1 MFLQSSAAPK
11 RSVDTPRAGIVQS
24 REDSFYNK
32 GFRREL
38 VATWK
43 ERAPGRPPGAKDGC
57 VPLSKS
63 LPTLVLSFLLC
74 EIGYNARWASQ
85 SLWELDSKD
94 CSNSPL
100 PRPCAGS
107 DEAGPAAATPL
118 SAAARHSRP
127 GTDVANLQGASPAGF
142 SAHAAS
148 RPSSV
153 TSAASP
159 GQRGP
164 PEGRSGRVR
173 PQPAGAR
180 SRPRPDAW
188 RPRARRG

>member
-1 MFLQSSAAPK
+1 MWCDPGQDQCTTQVAPTFPQSSEAPK
-11 RSVDTPRAGIVQS
+11 RSTDTPRAEIVQT

-74 EIGYNARWASQ
+74 EISYSARWASQ
-85 SLWELDSKD
+85 LGRELDSND
-94 CSNSPL
+94 CSNSPI
-100 PRPCAGS
+100 PRPCAWS
-107 DEAGPAAATPL
+107 AEAGPAAATPL

-127 GTDVANLQGASPAGF
+127 RRDVANLQGASPAGS

-153 TSAASP
+153 
-159 GQRGP
+159 
-164 PEGRSGRVR
+164 
-173 PQPAGAR
+173 
-180 SRPRPDAW
+180 
-188 RPRARRG
+188 